1 MITSWEISTSP
12 NADLVNSMLDEAI
25 STLKENEHPLVHS
38 DRGCHYRWPGWI
50 SRMLQAGLLR
60 SMSKKGC
67 TPDNAACEGLFGR
80 VKNEMFYNHNWQGV
94 SINQFVK
101 LLDDYLVWYNE
112 KRIKVSLGSKSPI
125 EYRKEYGLIT

>member
-1 MITSWEISTSP
+1 
-12 NADLVNSMLDEAI
+12 
-25 STLKENEHPLVHS
+25 
-38 DRGCHYRWPGWI
+38 
-50 SRMLQAGLLR
+50 
-60 SMSKKGC
+60 MSKKGC